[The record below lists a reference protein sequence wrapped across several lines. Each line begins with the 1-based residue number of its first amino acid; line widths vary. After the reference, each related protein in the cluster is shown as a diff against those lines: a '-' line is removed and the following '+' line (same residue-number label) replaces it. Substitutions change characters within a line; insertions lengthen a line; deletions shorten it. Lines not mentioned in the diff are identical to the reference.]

1 MNAIIN
7 FFVGFVDV
15 ITSVVNFVID
25 LVGDLLYVIA
35 LLAKFVIE
43 IPSYFMWLP
52 EEIIALL
59 VALFGIVVIYMI
71 LNRK

>member
-59 VALFGIVVIYMI
+59 VALFGFVVIYMI